1 MSETT
6 GTIVFYSP
14 AKQFGFIRPD
24 GAEVGKDVFFHIE
37 QYDHDGDPAIDTRV
51 AFMIEADPRRERP
64 AASKGGCSYPKFAG
78 GFGAGTR
85 LAGRLANLL
94 VVH

>member
-1 MSETT
+1 MYCARFADYSNIGNEMSETT

-37 QYDHDGDPAIDTRV
+37 Q
-51 AFMIEADPRRERP
+51 
-64 AASKGGCSYPKFAG
+64 
-78 GFGAGTR
+78 
-85 LAGRLANLL
+85 
-94 VVH
+94 

>member
-24 GAEVGKDVFFHIE
+24 GAEVGKDVFFHAE
-37 QYDHDGDPAIDTRV
+37 QYAYRGQGRRRDPPT
-51 AFMIEADPRRERP
+51 
-64 AASKGGCSYPKFAG
+64 Y
-78 GFGAGTR
+78 
-85 LAGRLANLL
+85 
-94 VVH
+94 

>member
-51 AFMIEADPRRERP
+51 AFMIEADPRRE
-64 AASKGGCSYPKFAG
+64 
-78 GFGAGTR
+78 
-85 LAGRLANLL
+85 GRRRAKAFVPIQNSQA
-94 VVH
+94 VSAPGHV